1 MYIRATGMIS
11 PQNTFMQQG
20 FPAEIVVHEGDSMRC
35 VEPDYKELL
44 DPRLIRRMSRIIRFG
59 SASAM
64 NCLKNSGWEN
74 VDAIITGTAYGCLE
88 DTSVFLSRMIE
99 NNEQLLTP
107 TAFIQSTHNTIGA
120 QIGLSLKNHCYNNT
134 FVHRAFSFEHALT
147 DAWMLFCEKQA
158 EKILVGA
165 ADEITND
172 SQDILR
178 RFRLYRNGI
187 STNLIDSN
195 QRGTMSGEG
204 AAFFA
209 LSDAKSGSDQAEIL
223 GIQTFLLEG
232 SQALGEDKILSF
244 LNKYGVSKSE
254 ISLLLLG
261 KNGDV
266 KHDEIF
272 DSLRTSMFEGKPVL
286 NFKQYCGEYP
296 TASAF
301 GLWMATDIC
310 RRKSQA
316 GFAET
321 TNLSGDVKILL
332 YNVDPL
338 GHHSLM
344 LVSSC

>member
-1 MYIRATGMIS
+1 MYICGTGIIS
-11 PQNTFMQQG
+11 PQPSFGHGPFLEEM
-20 FPAEIVVHEGDSMRC
+20 AEHRGEEMRC
-35 VEPDYKELL
+35 IEPEYKDLL
-44 DPRLIRRMSRIIRFG
+44 DPKLIRRMSRIIRFG
-59 SASAM
+59 TAAAM
-64 NCLKNSGWEN
+64 DCLKEAGWNST
-74 VDAIITGTAYGCLE
+74 DAIITGTAYGCLE

-165 ADEITND
+165 ADEITKD
-172 SQDILR
+172 SHDILR

-187 STNLIDSN
+187 NTNLIDSK

-209 LSDAKSGSDQAEIL
+209 LSSTTSGNDLAQIL
-223 GIQTFLLEG
+223 GIQTFLPEEN
-232 SQALGEDKILSF
+232 QALPEEKIIAF
-244 LNKYGVSKSE
+244 LNKYGVNKAD

-261 KNGDV
+261 KNGDI

-272 DSLRTSMFEGKPVL
+272 EPLVTNLFEGKPVL

-301 GLWMATDIC
+301 GLWMATNIC
-310 RRKSQA
+310 DKKSLE
-316 GFAET
+316 GFAE
-321 TNLSGDVKILL
+321 SSVIPGDVKILL
-332 YNVDPL
+332 YNVDPQN
-338 GHHSLM
+338 HHSLI

>member
-1 MYIRATGMIS
+1 MYIRATGIIS
-11 PQNTFMQQG
+11 PQKTFMQQG
-20 FPAEIVVHEGDSMRC
+20 FPAEIVVHEGEAMHC

-44 DPRLIRRMSRIIRFG
+44 DPKLIRRMSRIIRCG

-165 ADEITND
+165 ADEITKD
-172 SQDILR
+172 SHDILR

-187 STNLIDSN
+187 NTNLIDSK

-209 LSDAKSGSDQAEIL
+209 LSSTSTGNNLAQIL
-223 GIQTFLLEG
+223 GIQTFLSEEN
-232 SQALGEDKILSF
+232 QALPEEKIIAF
-244 LNKYGVSKSE
+244 LNKYGVNKAD

-261 KNGDV
+261 KNGDI

-272 DSLRTSMFEGKPVL
+272 EPLVTNLFEGKPVL

-301 GLWMATDIC
+301 GLWMATNIC
-310 RRKSQA
+310 DKKSLE
-316 GFAET
+316 GFAVSSEI
-321 TNLSGDVKILL
+321 SGDVKILL
-332 YNVDPL
+332 YNVDPQN
-338 GHHSLM
+338 HHSLI